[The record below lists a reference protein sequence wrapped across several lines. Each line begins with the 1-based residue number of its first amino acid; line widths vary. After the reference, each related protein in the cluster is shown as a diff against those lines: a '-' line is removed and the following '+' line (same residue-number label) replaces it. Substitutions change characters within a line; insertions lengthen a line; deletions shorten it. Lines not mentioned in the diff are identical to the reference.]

1 MTWSSGKPSKKRQ
14 RFTSKAA
21 FAVKFTVKRVK
32 RKMRKVVFAVNMTTD
47 GYCNHADMMA
57 DYDFSLQLHNL
68 GKPKRA
74 IFA

>member
-1 MTWSSGKPSKKRQ
+1 
-14 RFTSKAA
+14 
-21 FAVKFTVKRVK
+21 
-32 RKMRKVVFAVNMTTD
+32 MRKVVFAVNMTTD